1 MCSKGGLTAGQ
12 SAGIGFGLD
21 AFGAL
26 AGFGQQRK
34 DVARQNR
41 AIARQNQ
48 LSINNYNT
56 KNRNAELAWRND
68 KQDGDIEVDN
78 KWRETKD
85 AVAEAQLQARE
96 SAGKSAI
103 AQQQILTKMINAG
116 SGREQAGRRSGGR
129 AEYLAQA
136 QQWAA
141 QGAQAAF
148 SRDSSILFQ
157 DKAGR
162 NMAAFAQGKYVEYI
176 TGRPS
181 PEAPPI
187 LEEYRKGP
195 SFLNTA
201 LQIAGAGLNRYNEY
215 KGNTNK
221 PGWNNVLQPPTQDQ
235 NQGSGTGL
243 QNMPWT
249 PSEDSPSISGSFNT
263 MEVPTYSSPNI
274 FGQGGQI
281 QAEMDDYFDT
291 KSTTNWENSLG
302 INQQDTFGIGG

>member
-1 MCSKGGLTAGQ
+1 MCAKGGLTAGQ

-26 AGFGQQRK
+26 AGFGQQRR

-48 LSINNYNT
+48 LAINAYNT

-85 AVAEAQLQARE
+85 AIAEAQLQARQA
-96 SAGKSAI
+96 AGKSAI
-103 AQQQILTKMINAG
+103 AQQQILTRMINAG
-116 SGREQAGRRSGGR
+116 AGREQAGRRSGGR

-187 LEEYRKGP
+187 LEEFRKGP

-215 KGNTNK
+215 KGNMAGK
-221 PGWNNVLQPPTQDQ
+221 
-235 NQGSGTGL
+235 
-243 QNMPWT
+243 
-249 PSEDSPSISGSFNT
+249 DSPLLPSKGYKPIGGGSYNQYAEGEFQQQPSFNYDSGQLTT
-263 MEVPTYSSPNI
+263 MEIPTYSSPI
-274 FGQGGQI
+274 FGDKSVLQGEI
-281 QAEMDDYFDT
+281 DDYFQT
-291 KSTTNWENSLG
+291 KPNFNFNEAESLG
-302 INQQDTFGIGG
+302 VSNQIVFGGS